1 MVADRSGATFD
12 AEQEAIA
19 DYGCAIA
26 EGPLWH
32 EDLGALFWLDISAGR
47 LYRYDPAT
55 GAHGL
60 AYQADGAIGGFTIQA
75 DGTLLLFGAWGRIW
89 SWHPETGQARVVLE
103 EIAAERGTRF
113 NDVIADP
120 EGRVYAGTMP
130 DGDRPGRL
138 YRLDPDRTL
147 TLVLDDAGTS
157 NGLGF
162 TPALDALYHTD
173 SDRRTITRYRYD
185 HGTGKLESG
194 VTIVTVPASDG
205 VPDGLA
211 IDRDGNLWSAR
222 WNGGAL
228 FHYAASGKL
237 LGSVAFPARKVSSL
251 TFGGPGWRD
260 VYVTCAGGDDKASE
274 GPGAGALFRT
284 QLGVAGRPPFRSRI
298 GMT

>member
-1 MVADRSGATFD
+1 MVGDRSGATYD
-12 AEQEAIA
+12 AEQEVIA
-19 DYGCAIA
+19 DHGCAIA

-32 EDLGALFWLDISAGR
+32 EGIGALFWLDISAGR
-47 LYRYDPAT
+47 LYRYDLVT

-60 AYQADGAIGGFTIQA
+60 AYQADSAIGGFTIQA
-75 DGTLLLFGAWGRIW
+75 DGKLLLFGARGRIW
-89 SWHPETGQARVVLE
+89 IWDPETGQTHVVVD

-130 DGDRPGRL
+130 DDARPGRL
-138 YRLDPDRTL
+138 YRLDPDGTL
-147 TLVLDDAGTS
+147 TVALADAGTS
-157 NGLGF
+157 NGMGF
-162 TPALDALYHTD
+162 TPDLDALYHTN
-173 SDRRTITRYRYD
+173 SPHGTITRYRYD
-185 HGTGKLESG
+185 RGTGELGPG

-211 IDRDGNLWSAR
+211 INRDGQLWSAR

-228 FHYAASGKL
+228 FHYAPSGEL

-251 TFGGPGWRD
+251 TFGGPAWRD

-284 QLGVAGRPPFRSRI
+284 HLGVEGRPPFRSHVGI
-298 GMT
+298 P